1 MRAMQSMPLNSLLQ
15 SNSRPGLQ
23 AAPLTWQQVPKSC
36 NRQRSQVLTGDALIS
51 VGLDEWWALFALSVF
66 LPWVWLEHPPHI
78 QKKGNFSK
86 FGLRK

>member
-1 MRAMQSMPLNSLLQ
+1 M
-15 SNSRPGLQ
+15 
-23 AAPLTWQQVPKSC
+23 
-36 NRQRSQVLTGDALIS
+36 LTGDALIS